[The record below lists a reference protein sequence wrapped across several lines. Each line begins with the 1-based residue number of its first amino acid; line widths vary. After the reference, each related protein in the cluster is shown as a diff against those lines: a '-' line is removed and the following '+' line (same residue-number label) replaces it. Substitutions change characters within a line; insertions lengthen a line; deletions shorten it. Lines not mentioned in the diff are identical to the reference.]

1 MEAHSTEANGS
12 SRTSPVSPTRTQTQA
27 GPIVNLNVQGNVS
40 VIHCEKNSRRSSH
53 HHLTDW
59 HYLFV
64 ASGRM
69 TYWERPVGDD
79 GPPFEREVFPG
90 EMVYTGPMMDHWT
103 DFEVP
108 TTLIRV
114 SKLHRTHEAHEAD
127 LVRVEWFE

>member
-12 SRTSPVSPTRTQTQA
+12 SRTSPVSPTRTQTRA

-64 ASGRM
+64 VHGEM
-69 TYWERPVGDD
+69 HYWSRPVGDTE
-79 GPPFEREVFPG
+79 PPMHRVVDPG
-90 EMVYTGPMMDHWT
+90 EMVFTGPREEHWT
-103 DFEVP
+103 TFPKP
-108 TTLIRV
+108 TTLVSV
-114 SKLHRTHEAHEAD
+114 SKIHRTTENHEAD
-127 LVRVEWFE
+127 LVRVPWHE